1 MTSIFFLVPLFAS
14 LANVSCFIENITRD
28 HRFHRLLSVFY
39 FTIGIQ
45 NAATAA
51 LCLAPDEPTGLAFW
65 IFQCHSFFLLAPVL
79 VALCSFC
86 TGRRLFNKAT
96 ITIAIYALV
105 VDLLCSSIPKN
116 FVYGF
121 TALSFG
127 MAPLLTVF
135 GGILGGSVHFFAIA
149 VSLYFVLSPLEW
161 NSFFNR
167 KTFIIALCVWWF
179 GLFSNFLP
187 MYGFN
192 FPPFHPVVDAT
203 LSVLLSIYL
212 NRYNASRPS
221 IYSLVASILISL
233 AVGLFVGI
241 LVLGI
246 LPTFPFKEL
255 ATSIVTT
262 LTSLLFFVYLFKT
275 TFKDE
280 KPNLSVSLSLGD
292 FGLSKQELRI
302 CELIAEGHSR
312 SFIRLILNVSDG
324 TLRNHLKNIYSK
336 VLPEST
342 STSKDQ
348 LQRLTVFLSKQK
360 LVDKDKESI
369 Q

>member
-1 MTSIFFLVPLFAS
+1 MTNIFFLVPLFAS

-51 LCLAPDEPTGLAFW
+51 LCIAPDETMGLAFW

-79 VALCSFC
+79 VALCAFC
-86 TGRRLFNKAT
+86 TGRKLFNKAT
-96 ITIAIYALV
+96 IIIAIYALV
-105 VDLLCSSIPKN
+105 IDLLCSSIPKN

-121 TALSFG
+121 SLLSFG

-149 VSLYFVLSPLEW
+149 VSLYFVLSPQEW
-161 NSFFNR
+161 IPFFDR

-187 MYGFN
+187 MYGFD
-192 FPPFHPVVDAT
+192 FPPFHPIVDAT

-212 NRYNASRPS
+212 NRYNTSRPS
-221 IYSLVASILISL
+221 LYSLFASILISL

-241 LVLGI
+241 LFLGI
-246 LPTFPFKEL
+246 LPIFPFKEFV
-255 ATSIVTT
+255 TSIVTT
-262 LTSLLFFVYLFKT
+262 FVGLLFFAYLLKT
-275 TFKDE
+275 TLKE
-280 KPNLSVSLSLGD
+280 NKPNLSFSLSLGD
-292 FGLSKQELRI
+292 FSLSKQELRI

-324 TLRNHLKNIYSK
+324 TLRNHLKNIYAK
-336 VLPEST
+336 VLPESN

-348 LQRLTVFLSKQK
+348 LQRLTVFLSKHK
-360 LVDKDKESI
+360 IIEGNSGK
-369 Q
+369 

>member
-1 MTSIFFLVPLFAS
+1 MSVFFLVPLFAS

-28 HRFHRLLSVFY
+28 HRFHRLLSLFY

-51 LCLAPDEPTGLAFW
+51 LCFASDETTGLAFW

-79 VALCSFC
+79 VAICSFC
-86 TGRRLFNKAT
+86 TGRRLLNQGT
-96 ITIAIYALV
+96 ISIAVYALA
-105 VDLLCSSIPKN
+105 VDLLCSSMPKTV
-116 FVYGF
+116 VYGF
-121 TALSFG
+121 TKFSFG
-127 MAPLLTVF
+127 MAPLVTQL

-149 VSLYFVLSPLEW
+149 LSLYFVLFPLEW
-161 NSFFNR
+161 NSFFER
-167 KTFIIALCVWWF
+167 RTFLIALCVWWF

-187 MYGFN
+187 MYGFD
-192 FPPFHPVVDAT
+192 FPPLHPVVDAT

-212 NRYNASRPS
+212 NRFNASRPS
-221 IYSLVASILISL
+221 VYSLFASILISL
-233 AVGLFVGI
+233 AVGLLFGI
-241 LVLGI
+241 IVLSI
-246 LPTFPFKEL
+246 LPVFVYKEYL
-255 ATSIVTT
+255 ISIVTT
-262 LTSLLFFVYLFKT
+262 LISLLFFAYLLKT
-275 TFKDE
+275 TLKE
-280 KPNLSVSLSLGD
+280 NRPNLSFSLPLEN

-324 TLRNHLKNIYSK
+324 TLRNHLKNIYGK
-336 VLPEST
+336 VLPESN

-360 LVDKDKESI
+360 IAERQNI
-369 Q
+369 

>member
-51 LCLAPDEPTGLAFW
+51 LCLAPNETTSMALW

-86 TGRRLFNKAT
+86 TGRKLFNKAT
-96 ITIAIYALV
+96 IGIAIYALAI
-105 VDLLCSSIPKN
+105 DLLCSSIPN
-116 FVYGF
+116 TFVYGF
-121 TALSFG
+121 TLLSFG
-127 MAPLLTVF
+127 IAPLLTIF

-161 NSFFNR
+161 IPFFDR

-212 NRYNASRPS
+212 NRYNTSRPS
-221 IYSLVASILISL
+221 LYSLIASILISL

-246 LPTFPFKEL
+246 LPTFPLKEL
-255 ATSIVTT
+255 ATSVITT
-262 LTSLLFFVYLFKT
+262 VTSLLFFAYLLKT
-275 TFKDE
+275 TLKDNR
-280 KPNLSVSLSLGD
+280 PNLSFSLSLEN
-292 FGLSKQELRI
+292 FSLSKQELRI

-324 TLRNHLKNIYSK
+324 TLRNHLKNIYAK
-336 VLPEST
+336 VLPESN

-348 LQRLTVFLSKQK
+348 LQRLTVFLSKHK
-360 LVDKDKESI
+360 RIEGNSGK
-369 Q
+369 

>member
-14 LANVSCFIENITRD
+14 LANVSCFLENIARD

-51 LCLAPDEPTGLAFW
+51 LCLAPEKSESVGLAFW

-86 TGRRLFNKAT
+86 TGRKLLNKAT
-96 ITIAIYALV
+96 IAIAIYALS
-105 VDLLCSSIPKN
+105 VDLLCSSLPKS

-121 TALSFG
+121 ALLSFG

-135 GGILGGSVHFFAIA
+135 GGILGGSVHFLAIA
-149 VSLYFVLSPLEW
+149 ISLYFVLFPLDW
-161 NSFFNR
+161 NSFFDR

-187 MYGFN
+187 MYGLN
-192 FPPFHPVVDAT
+192 FPPLHPVVDAT

-212 NRYNASRPS
+212 NRFNTSRPS
-221 IYSLVASILISL
+221 LYSLIASILISL
-233 AVGLFVGI
+233 AVGLLVGI
-241 LVLGI
+241 LVLRI
-246 LPTFPFKEL
+246 LPTFPFKEMV
-255 ATSIVTT
+255 TSVVIT
-262 LTSLLFFVYLFKT
+262 LSSLLFFAYLLKSSL
-275 TFKDE
+275 KE
-280 KPNLSVSLSLGD
+280 NKPNFSFPLNLGD

-302 CELIAEGHSR
+302 CELVAEGHSR

-336 VLPEST
+336 VLPESN
-342 STSKDQ
+342 STAKDQ

-360 LVDKDKESI
+360 LLEGNSDK
-369 Q
+369 